1 VHVGFWRGNLKVRRT
16 LGRFR
21 RGLLGIFNKWEGGV
35 DWIDLAQDRD
45 D

>member
-1 VHVGFWRGNLKVRRT
+1 MVSRT
-16 LGRFR
+16 LGRPR
-21 RGLLGIFNKWEGGV
+21 HSLLGIFKRTVNKWEGGV